1 VLYAGK
7 VRKIPRWLARI
18 AKPRRADC
26 EDKPTARLQD
36 RGVCLES
43 HSSCDCPE
51 ACAAGGITVLIADDH
66 ALVRDGMRG
75 LVAGLLGE
83 VLCLEVGDGDALMR
97 AANAHP
103 AAGLALVDLNMPG
116 MERGFRLIELARRHP
131 DLPLVVISALTSPDV
146 VRRTLE
152 IPSVHAFVPKSAPSE
167 QIGAAIHAA
176 LQGRKLPFAH
186 RAPEARRPEVVLTP
200 RMEEVRQLLR
210 QGMSNKLIA
219 RTLGISEGTVKN
231 HMSEIF
237 KALQVSNRTQA
248 AQLDA
253 DSL

>member
-1 VLYAGK
+1 MLPDSV
-7 VRKIPRWLARI
+7 P
-18 AKPRRADC
+18 
-26 EDKPTARLQD
+26 
-36 RGVCLES
+36 
-43 HSSCDCPE
+43 
-51 ACAAGGITVLIADDH
+51 TVLIADDH

-75 LVAGLLGE
+75 LIAGWLGSAQ
-83 VLCLEVGDGDALMR
+83 CIEVGDGDALMR
-97 AANAHP
+97 AAAAHP
-103 AAGLALVDLNMPG
+103 GAQLALVDLNMPG
-116 MERGFRLIELARRHP
+116 MERGFRLTELAHRHP
-131 DLPLVVISALTSPDV
+131 GLPLVVISALTTPDV
-146 VRRTLE
+146 VRRSLE
-152 IPSVHAFVPKSAPSE
+152 IPSVCAFVPKSAPSG
-167 QIGAAIHAA
+167 QIGAAIDAA

-186 RAPEARRPEVVLTP
+186 RVPEARRPDVVLTP

-253 DSL
+253 DTL

>member
-1 VLYAGK
+1 MPL
-7 VRKIPRWLARI
+7 L
-18 AKPRRADC
+18 
-26 EDKPTARLQD
+26 
-36 RGVCLES
+36 S
-43 HSSCDCPE
+43 
-51 ACAAGGITVLIADDH
+51 LIA
-66 ALVRDGMRG
+66 ALA
-75 LVAGLLGE
+75 LASAAPVAAPMQAPAVTTSSADAAAFSRLT
-83 VLCLEVGDGDALMR
+83 VPDGDG
-97 AANAHP
+97 P
-103 AAGLALVDLNMPG
+103 AIEAGVWTPPG
-116 MERGFRLIELARRHP
+116 GGR

-146 VRRTLE
+146 VRRTLD
-152 IPSVHAFVPKSAPSE
+152 IPSVHAFVPKSAPSD
-167 QIGAAIHAA
+167 QIGAAIGAA
-176 LQGRKLPFAH
+176 LRGCKLPFAH
-186 RAPEARRPEVVLTP
+186 RAPESRRPEVVLTP

>member
-1 VLYAGK
+1 M
-7 VRKIPRWLARI
+7 RTR
-18 AKPRRADC
+18 C
-26 EDKPTARLQD
+26 EDTPTARTEDAKVSRELHP
-36 RGVCLES
+36 C
-43 HSSCDCPE
+43 CDTASADE
-51 ACAAGGITVLIADDH
+51 LTVLIADDH

-75 LVAGLLGE
+75 LVCDVLGE
-83 VLCLEVGDGDALMR
+83 VRFIEAGDGDALMR
-97 AANAHP
+97 AARAQPP
-103 AAGLALVDLNMPG
+103 ADLALVDLNMPG
-116 MERGFRLIELARRHP
+116 MERGFRLAELAHLHP
-131 DLPLVVISALTSPDV
+131 GLPLVVISALTSPDV

-152 IPSVHAFVPKSAPSE
+152 IPSVHAFVPKSAPSG
-167 QIGAAIHAA
+167 QICAAIEAA
-176 LQGRKLPFAH
+176 LRGDKLPFAH

-210 QGMSNKLIA
+210 RGMSNKLIA

>member
-1 VLYAGK
+1 MAAVA
-7 VRKIPRWLARI
+7 
-18 AKPRRADC
+18 
-26 EDKPTARLQD
+26 QD
-36 RGVCLES
+36 AGVCL
-43 HSSCDCPE
+43 DAFPL
-51 ACAAGGITVLIADDH
+51 TVLIADDH

-83 VLCLEVGDGDALMR
+83 VVCLEVGDGDALMR
-97 AANAHP
+97 AAAKARP
-103 AAGLALVDLNMPG
+103 AVALALVDLNMPG
-116 MERGFRLIELARRHP
+116 MERGFRLAELAHRHP
-131 DLPLVVISALTSPDV
+131 GLPLVVVISALTSPDV
-146 VRRTLE
+146 VRRTLDL
-152 IPSVHAFVPKSAPSE
+152 PSVHAFVPKSAPSE
-167 QIGAAIHAA
+167 QILTAIGAA

-253 DSL
+253 DRL

>member
-1 VLYAGK
+1 
-7 VRKIPRWLARI
+7 
-18 AKPRRADC
+18 
-26 EDKPTARLQD
+26 
-36 RGVCLES
+36 VCLQADPAPHPCCEPPS
-43 HSSCDCPE
+43 
-51 ACAAGGITVLIADDH
+51 AQGITLVLIADDH

-83 VLCLEVGDGDALMR
+83 GVHCLEVGDGDALLR
-97 AANAHP
+97 AARAHP
-103 AAGLALVDLNMPG
+103 TARLALVDLNMPG
-116 MERGFRLIELARRHP
+116 MERGLRLAELAHRHP
-131 DLPLVVISALTSPDV
+131 GLPLVVISALTSPDV

-152 IPSVHAFVPKSAPSE
+152 MPSVHAFVPKSAPSG
-167 QIGAAIHAA
+167 QIGAAIEAA
-176 LQGRKLPFAH
+176 LQGRRLPFAH

>member
-1 VLYAGK
+1 M
-7 VRKIPRWLARI
+7 
-18 AKPRRADC
+18 RA
-26 EDKPTARLQD
+26 QD
-36 RGVCLES
+36 AGVCLDAS
-43 HSSCDCPE
+43 P
-51 ACAAGGITVLIADDH
+51 ITILIADDH

-83 VLCLEVGDGDALMR
+83 VVCLEVGDGDALMR
-97 AANAHP
+97 AAAHAQP

-116 MERGFRLIELARRHP
+116 MERGFRLAELSHRHP
-131 DLPLVVISALTSPDV
+131 GLPLVVISALTSPDV
-146 VRRTLE
+146 VRRTLDL
-152 IPSVHAFVPKSAPSE
+152 PSVHAFVPKSAPSE
-167 QIGAAIHAA
+167 QITAAIGAA

-186 RAPEARRPEVVLTP
+186 RAPESRRPEVVLTP

>member
-1 VLYAGK
+1 MCLDAPFPCRETPV
-7 VRKIPRWLARI
+7 
-18 AKPRRADC
+18 
-26 EDKPTARLQD
+26 THRL
-36 RGVCLES
+36 
-43 HSSCDCPE
+43 
-51 ACAAGGITVLIADDH
+51 ITVLIADDH
-66 ALVRDGMRG
+66 ALVRDGMRA

-83 VLCLEVGDGDALMR
+83 VVCLEVGDGDALMR
-97 AANAHP
+97 AAAKARP
-103 AAGLALVDLNMPG
+103 AVALALVDLNMPG
-116 MERGFRLIELARRHP
+116 MERGFRLAELAHRHP
-131 DLPLVVISALTSPDV
+131 GLPLVVISALTSPDV
-146 VRRTLE
+146 VRRTLDL
-152 IPSVHAFVPKSAPSE
+152 PSVHAFVPKSAPSE
-167 QIGAAIHAA
+167 QILAAIGAA

-253 DSL
+253 DRL

>member
-1 VLYAGK
+1 M
-7 VRKIPRWLARI
+7 
-18 AKPRRADC
+18 
-26 EDKPTARLQD
+26 
-36 RGVCLES
+36 CLES
-43 HSSCDCPE
+43 PSSSSCCCDTPPTNE
-51 ACAAGGITVLIADDH
+51 ITVLIADDH

-75 LVAGLLGE
+75 LVCDVLGDE
-83 VLCLEVGDGDALMR
+83 VRCLEAGDGDALMR
-97 AANAHP
+97 AASAHP
-103 AAGLALVDLNMPG
+103 SARFALVDLNMPG
-116 MERGFRLIELARRHP
+116 MERGFRLAELAHRHP
-131 DLPLVVISALTSPDV
+131 NLPLVVISALTSPDV

-167 QIGAAIHAA
+167 QICAAIGAA
-176 LQGRKLPFAH
+176 LQGRKLPYAH
-186 RAPEARRPEVVLTP
+186 RAPEARRPEVALTP

-253 DSL
+253 DHL